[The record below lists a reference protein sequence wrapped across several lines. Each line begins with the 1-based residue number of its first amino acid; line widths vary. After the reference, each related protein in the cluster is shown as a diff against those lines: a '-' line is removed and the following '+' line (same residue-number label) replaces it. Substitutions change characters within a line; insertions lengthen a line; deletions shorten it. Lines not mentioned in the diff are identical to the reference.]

1 MIRPLVALIA
11 LAFILIAVNAS
22 ILDKE
27 KHLDTGREVFLE
39 LAPVD
44 PRSLMQGDYMAL
56 RFEVAGKLRGALP
69 RLGKSRGWW
78 GKVDA
83 EDGWIVL
90 DLDERRVGRFAGVA
104 TTPANSSEQQIN
116 VAFRVRSG
124 TIKFATNAFFFQE
137 GTAGDYEQARF
148 GEFRV
153 NEEGEPLLVG
163 LLDDNMKRLGE
174 KPDSR

>member
-1 MIRPLVALIA
+1 MIRPLVAFIA
-11 LAFILIAVNAS
+11 LAFVVICVNVS
-22 ILDKE
+22 ILGKE
-27 KHLDTGREVFLE
+27 KHLDTGRKVLLE

-56 RFEVAGKLRGALP
+56 RFEVAGKLQDALP
-69 RLGKSRGWW
+69 SLGDSHGWW
-78 GKVDA
+78 KKVDA
-83 EDGWIVL
+83 EDGWVVL
-90 DLDERRVGRFAGVA
+90 DLDGRRVGRFAGVA

-137 GTAGDYEQARF
+137 GTAENYAQARF

-153 NEEGEPLLVG
+153 NDQGEPLLVS
-163 LLDDNMKRLGE
+163 LLDENLNQLGE
-174 KPDSR
+174 KPDTP